1 MSDKSK
7 SIKYKNIDLSKMN
20 TINKKQK
27 DEINNLKEISLKKE
41 INLNNNLNKEEKE
54 LLERQKNELNN
65 LIKTFDIKIKPKISS
80 FFLQLKAREYYLCKQ
95 ERYIEAED
103 TKQKAEKQYLED
115 NKHIENE
122 KKYKLYLK
130 IEELNNKHRKEYM
143 NFINDIKLM
152 IIWK

>member
-1 MSDKSK
+1 M
-7 SIKYKNIDLSKMN
+7 
-20 TINKKQK
+20 
-27 DEINNLKEISLKKE
+27 
-41 INLNNNLNKEEKE
+41 
-54 LLERQKNELNN
+54 ERQKNELNN